1 MLYHSSHYISQLP
14 EYQPE
19 EPAIRDFL
27 FPSNLTL
34 TTEDITD
41 IITSIFPDGSGQQLL
56 SDMCDLQASKIISDE

>member
-1 MLYHSSHYISQLP
+1 MLYHSSNYVSQLP
-14 EYQPE
+14 DYQPK
-19 EPAIRDFL
+19 EPAIREFL

-56 SDMCDLQASKIISDE
+56 SDMSDLQASNIISDE